1 MGWLD
6 GKAVNREQRTVV
18 IKVRE
23 KQTTY
28 CN

>member
-6 GKAVNREQRTVV
+6 GKAVNREQPTVV